1 MFMFGGVVIIF
12 SSLIITSS
20 EYWIFQNRVAFIF
33 KLNNKS
39 FLVLAGAFVSSI
51 DSPTFEGDSE
61 VTNHLTFISVALA
74 EDEGWP

>member
-39 FLVLAGAFVSSI
+39 FLVLAGAFVSSS
-51 DSPTFEGDSE
+51 DSFSFGGDDE

-74 EDEGWP
+74 GNGGWP